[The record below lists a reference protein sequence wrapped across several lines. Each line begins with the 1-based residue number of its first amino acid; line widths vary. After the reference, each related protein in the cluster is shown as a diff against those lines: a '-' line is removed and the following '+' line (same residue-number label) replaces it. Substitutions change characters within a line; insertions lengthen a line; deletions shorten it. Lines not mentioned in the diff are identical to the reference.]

1 MFQKMLL
8 FDEFPQ
14 KLFLIDNNMKKIT
27 IVTTTIYPDLGGGE
41 LYMLNIAKE
50 FSKNYK
56 VDVICISNE
65 VEIASK
71 TELGIDFHY
80 LPKIWFGG
88 HYFPAF
94 FATFKKLKEINP
106 DIIYTSW
113 PWISD
118 FLIVFYNFFSRK
130 KLIMTY
136 HAMHNQ
142 ESFILRTFTTIYLKM
157 VLPFYDSIIVTTN
170 KYFDILTKRWVK
182 KLHLFPCGVESS
194 KMNLDIQKNNSTKEL
209 LFVWV
214 LDDNHRYKNLQV
226 LIDAMIWLRDF
237 HLNVVGDWELLEY
250 FSDYAKSKNL
260 ENVTFLWKKQWNKLK
275 ELYSN
280 ANIFILP
287 SNSSLEWFGIV
298 LLEALWNLCKII
310 TWEKA
315 GWAFLIEENKNF
327 WSLYDGSVE
336 DLEEKIKTVYMMD
349 SLKNEE
355 IKIYLSQYNWENI
368 AKNII
373 NTIK

>member
-1 MFQKMLL
+1 
-8 FDEFPQ
+8 
-14 KLFLIDNNMKKIT
+14 MKKIT

-260 ENVTFLWKKQWNKLK
+260 ENVTFLWKKQWNELK